1 MSETVTPQSVIVD
14 NPEPLP
20 VTVTSPHPQPIPVLP
35 IPGAQQKDTPPA
47 SLLFAA
53 GDMNDSEIARVAAV
67 VAAEVAER
75 LANARVDENALHSAS
90 QRKVNLIWEYTQ
102 MAVALSVVVTTMIVG
117 AYTGIFLGSD
127 KTIPTIL
134 SVAFGTVVGFYF
146 GRTNHQTVGGVQLG
160 R

>member
-1 MSETVTPQSVIVD
+1 MSDDKSQSVIVE
-14 NPEPLP
+14 NTEPVP
-20 VTVTSPHPQPIPVLP
+20 VVVAQSSPPPIPVLP
-35 IPGAQQKDTPPA
+35 IPGAQSKEPPPA
-47 SLLFAA
+47 SLLLTS
-53 GDMNDSEIARVAAV
+53 GDMSDGEIARVAAV

-102 MAVALSVVVTTMIVG
+102 MSVALSVVVTTMIVG
-117 AYTGIFLGSD
+117 AYTGIAIATD
-127 KTIPTIL
+127 KPIPTIL